1 MKKLYNYQKEA
12 LQNALNHK
20 RYLLALDM
28 GLGKTLTACYWL
40 KYVKSNKLN
49 SIIICDSIKLT
60 DWEAE
65 IKEIMPDANV
75 LVVKNEKTKEQFVNM
90 TKHSETIFI
99 VSYGIFRNLVFK
111 VKNLIRHFVNVIVD
125 ESQVLKAPNTK
136 ISKSLLAL
144 NNNIAYLLLL
154 SGDPIS
160 TGYENLYVQMKLLH
174 CFDENVSYSEFFEN
188 FVRYKLVNNG
198 SQYFKLV
205 IGYRNIDYLMKLLHR
220 KAYFLKT
227 EQALELPEKR
237 AFKYVSQINKEYKE
251 LKKNRVL
258 NIGDKTFSADSLI
271 KLFHGLRMLS
281 SGVIK
286 DDSGQMHL
294 VDKQKIEQLRYLIN
308 SSNYNFSIFYNYK
321 AEAKAIKDLCNELG
335 IICYEIN
342 GESNDLEKAQ
352 KESKRFIVLVNYQSG
367 ARGIDGLQ
375 LNIFN
380 QIYFSLCYSGELY
393 RQSLKRVHRI
403 GQQKIVN
410 YYFLITENSIE
421 QEIYKALKQSK
432 DYTLEMFKQDIEQT
446 KN

>member
-1 MKKLYNYQKEA
+1 MKKLYSYQE
-12 LQNALNHK
+12 QALNYALK
-20 RYLLALDM
+20 LRRCLLALDM
-28 GLGKTLTACYWL
+28 GLGKTLVACHWL
-40 KYVKSNKLN
+40 KYVKTNKLN
-49 SIIICDSIKLT
+49 SIIICDPIKLK
-60 DWEAE
+60 DWENE
-65 IKEIMPDANV
+65 VKETMPNAKV
-75 LVVKNEKTKEQFVNM
+75 FVVNDKKTKEQFIDM

-111 VKNLIRHFVNVIVD
+111 VRNLIRHFVNVVVD

-136 ISKSLLAL
+136 ISKALLAL
-144 NNNIAYLLLL
+144 NNNINYLLLL

-160 TGYENLYVQMKLLH
+160 TGYENLYVQMKLLR
-174 CFDENVSYSEFFEN
+174 CFDETITYSEFFEN

-198 SQYFKLV
+198 SQYFKL
-205 IGYRNIDYLMKLLHR
+205 ITGYRNIDYLMKLLHS

-227 EQALELPEKR
+227 EQAIELPEKR
-237 AFKYVSQINKEYKE
+237 AFKYESQINKEYKE

-258 NIGDKTFSADSLI
+258 NVGDGIFSADSLI

-286 DDSGQMHL
+286 DDSGHMHL

-352 KESKRFIVLVNYQSG
+352 KETKRFIVLINYQSG

-375 LNIFN
+375 LSVFN

-403 GQQKIVN
+403 GQQKTVN
-410 YYFLITENSIE
+410 YYFLIAGNSIE

-432 DYTLEMFKQDIEQT
+432 DYTIEMFKQDIDQY
-446 KN
+446 KY